1 MRKKMLFNYKKG
13 IHPECG
19 KKIKVYKDILMT
31 PFYTENFC
39 DELVKMSK
47 EYKDK
52 FSPDIVYGK
61 SDSHKMTEDYP
72 WDTLFFSKISYF
84 LFEDFC
90 EHYKKFICPIL
101 HSYFSPCNVAGWFS
115 PMIIKYS
122 RVNQKVDIH
131 NDTSLFTLNVKLN
144 TDFEGCELEFPRQ
157 EWNNSALPKGW
168 CMVWPSQVTHPH
180 RARPLLKGTKYTL
193 ASWTHPISWNSEQM
207 GGSIY
212 NDRENA

>member
-84 LFEDFC
+84 L
-90 EHYKKFICPIL
+90 H
-101 HSYFSPCNVAGWFS
+101 
-115 PMIIKYS
+115 II
-122 RVNQKVDIH
+122 I
-131 NDTSLFTLNVKLN
+131 FMVKL
-144 TDFEGCELEFPRQ
+144 
-157 EWNNSALPKGW
+157 
-168 CMVWPSQVTHPH
+168 
-180 RARPLLKGTKYTL
+180 LLKKYYL
-193 ASWTHPISWNSEQM
+193 PSHRHRLVYISFLHNFQ
-207 GGSIY
+207 
-212 NDRENA
+212 

>member
-1 MRKKMLFNYKKG
+1 MLFNYKKG

-131 NDTSLFTLNVKLN
+131 NDTSLFT
-144 TDFEGCELEFPRQ
+144 
-157 EWNNSALPKGW
+157 
-168 CMVWPSQVTHPH
+168 
-180 RARPLLKGTKYTL
+180 
-193 ASWTHPISWNSEQM
+193 
-207 GGSIY
+207 
-212 NDRENA
+212 